1 MGVEVFTVVG
11 KVFIFNYWIA
21 YAGVEIDYA
30 PGRECLFKHCIE
42 FAACTVATLVRGKVD
57 GKLYGMSIGFPAYK
71 GSGIGVANNVAVAV
85 RIFIEFNAYLLEK
98 TFPYW
103 IMRFLPD

>member
-1 MGVEVFTVVG
+1 M
-11 KVFIFNYWIA
+11 KNKL
-21 YAGVEIDYA
+21 AGLCYFSSLSIVIID
-30 PGRECLFKHCIE
+30 GE
-42 FAACTVATLVRGKVD
+42 
-57 GKLYGMSIGFPAYK
+57 
-71 GSGIGVANNVAVAV
+71 AVAV

>member
-1 MGVEVFTVVG
+1 MFWLDVS
-11 KVFIFNYWIA
+11 A
-21 YAGVEIDYA
+21 YGTNKYGEQ
-30 PGRECLFKHCIE
+30 
-42 FAACTVATLVRGKVD
+42 VATTVRMVD
-57 GKLYGMSIGFPAYK
+57 GKLYGMSIGFSAYK